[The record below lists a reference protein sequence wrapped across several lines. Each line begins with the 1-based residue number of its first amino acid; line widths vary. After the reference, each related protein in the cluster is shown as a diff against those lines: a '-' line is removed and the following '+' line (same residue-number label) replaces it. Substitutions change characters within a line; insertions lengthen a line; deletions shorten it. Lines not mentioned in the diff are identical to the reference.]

1 MELIRFWI
9 SVDMPLLEGEREVV
23 ELRNLFL
30 NLFTTR
36 HRTEILV
43 VEVMDSQKDLHP
55 IRLAY
60 RRTFLVTA
68 SCFF

>member
-9 SVDMPLLEGEREVV
+9 SVEMPLLEGEREVV

-36 HRTEILV
+36 HRAEILV
-43 VEVMDSQKDLHP
+43 VEVMDSQKDLP
-55 IRLAY
+55 YVWRIEGL
-60 RRTFLVTA
+60 FL
-68 SCFF
+68 

>member
-9 SVDMPLLEGEREVV
+9 SVDMPLLEEEREVV

-36 HRTEILV
+36 HRAEILV

-60 RRTFLVTA
+60 RKTSY
-68 SCFF
+68 SCFLFF